1 MHRIGRTAR
10 ADRTGEAI
18 TFINPKQVKNFLDI
32 EELIEKFVKMY
43 VNPVTVN
50 MGASGEK
57 AIRKMFEMAREKD
70 LVPEFEIK
78 ISEPLD

>member
-1 MHRIGRTAR
+1 
-10 ADRTGEAI
+10 
-18 TFINPKQVKNFLDI
+18 
-32 EELIEKFVKMY
+32 MY